1 MIMATV
7 QVYTDTDLSNFINVA
22 VAKAF
27 KEFSAQQKPDNTLLS
42 QKEAAQLLKISMP
55 TLQRMKEKKL
65 IPFAQVDKK
74 IYFRKQDILN
84 SIQAIA
90 TKGVKG

>member
-1 MIMATV
+1 MAVIIYST
-7 QVYTDTDLSNFINVA
+7 TESEISNLISIA

-27 KEFSAQQKPDNTLLS
+27 KEHQAIQKPDNTLLS

-90 TKGVKG
+90 NKGIKG

>member
-1 MIMATV
+1 MVTIYSTSEIEI
-7 QVYTDTDLSNFINVA
+7 SNLISTA
-22 VAKAF
+22 VAKAL
-27 KEFSAQQKPDNTLLS
+27 KDLYSLQKPDNTLLS

-90 TKGVKG
+90 NKGTKG